1 LREGG
6 SRHVDEPVAQD
17 GSGNDPERRDERGC
31 DVADRLVHRLGR
43 TLSRRSCDLV
53 REQPHDQCDTQ
64 GHDQEVIEVTEDRH
78 EVRDQVDRA
87 ERVRRNRQRQQAHGP
102 RRARIA
108 RGEVDDE
115 RLALEGACPR
125 LESCQHASER

>member
-6 SRHVDEPVAQD
+6 SGDVDEPADED
-17 GSGNDPERRDERGC
+17 GSGNDPEDRDDSGRH
-31 DVADRLVHRLGR
+31 VADRLVHRFGR
-43 TLSRRSCDLV
+43 TLSRRGRHLV

-64 GHDQEVIEVTEDRH
+64 GHDHEIVEVTEDRH
-78 EVRDQVDRA
+78 EVRDQVDRT
-87 ERVRRNRQRQQAHGP
+87 EGVRRNGQRQQAHGP